1 MKIALYNRFHFH
13 LVLFVYQKAVLS
25 PVLSPRFACVAVT

>member
-13 LVLFVYQKAVLS
+13 LVLFVYQEA
-25 PVLSPRFACVAVT
+25 VLSPRFACVAVTFN